1 MLTYG
6 LSPEAVQLMH
16 FFQIR
21 STEDCPRD
29 KVIIVLQT
37 SHIHISIALIS
48 TNIIFLVKFVN
59 AVTLLSTTSKNELY
73 CALALSADWLDIL
86 LTLTN
91 RCNKIEK

>member
-21 STEDCPRD
+21 CTEDCPRD

-48 TNIIFLVKFVN
+48 TNIIFLVEIFECSNVAIYYIK
-59 AVTLLSTTSKNELY
+59 E
-73 CALALSADWLDIL
+73 
-86 LTLTN
+86 
-91 RCNKIEK
+91 